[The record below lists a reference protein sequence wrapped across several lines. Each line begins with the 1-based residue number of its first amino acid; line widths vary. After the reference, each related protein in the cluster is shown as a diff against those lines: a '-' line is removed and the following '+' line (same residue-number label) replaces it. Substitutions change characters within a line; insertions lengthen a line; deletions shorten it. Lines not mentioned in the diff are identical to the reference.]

1 MKKKRV
7 LSQEEEFAYSGI
19 KMSDGNIIMYNDNQC
34 CKDMNLCR
42 NKQIQYDILT
52 FSHCFFGNTN
62 SGTPFADNIANVSGK
77 RKPERE
83 NKAAQPQTKQI
94 INK

>member
-1 MKKKRV
+1 
-7 LSQEEEFAYSGI
+7 
-19 KMSDGNIIMYNDNQC
+19 
-34 CKDMNLCR
+34 MNLCR
-42 NKQIQYDILT
+42 NKQIKYDILT

-83 NKAAQPQTKQI
+83 NKAAQPQTK
-94 INK
+94 

>member
-1 MKKKRV
+1 
-7 LSQEEEFAYSGI
+7 
-19 KMSDGNIIMYNDNQC
+19 MYKDYQC
-34 CKDMNLCR
+34 CKVMNLCR
-42 NKQIQYDILT
+42 NKQIKYDILT

-83 NKAAQPQTKQI
+83 NKAAQPQTKNRLLT
-94 INK
+94 NKYIQLWEKLLVLTLAPQTLV